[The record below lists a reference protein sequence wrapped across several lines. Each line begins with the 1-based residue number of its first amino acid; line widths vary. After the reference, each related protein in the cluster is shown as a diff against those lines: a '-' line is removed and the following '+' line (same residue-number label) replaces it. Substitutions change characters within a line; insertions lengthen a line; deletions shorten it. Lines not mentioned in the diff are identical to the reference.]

1 LKVRI
6 ICKEENYKKYKTMLE
21 KSGFEISRDAT
32 ILFKEEDFIQDS
44 FIGELNGE
52 FEIIH
57 YSKIVF
63 IESFGRN
70 IVLNTITEKFIIKE
84 KLYEV
89 EEILSDKEFIR
100 VNKSMIVSKNGIK
113 RIKPTFNGRIDLLMK
128 NNEKITVSRN
138 YNKRFRNFIGF

>member
-1 LKVRI
+1 
-6 ICKEENYKKYKTMLE
+6 MLE

>member
-1 LKVRI
+1 MKVRI
-6 ICKEENYKKYKTMLE
+6 ICKEENYEKYKTMLE
-21 KSGFEISRDAT
+21 KSGFKVSRDAT

-57 YSKIVF
+57 FTKIVF

-70 IVLNTITEKFIIKE
+70 INLHTITDNYVIKE

-89 EEILSDKEFIR
+89 EEILSDKGFIR

-113 RIKPTFNGRIDLLMK
+113 RIKPTLNGRIDLLMK

-138 YNKRFRNFIGF
+138 YSKRFRNFIGF